1 VQQQPDLSARPF
13 HLEVERNMKESAAT
27 LYRAFTT
34 GLDSWFAA
42 PGTLTM
48 TPEVGALFFFE
59 THFEGQRHPHYG
71 RFLRLV
77 PNQLIEITWITGN
90 PGTLGA
96 ETVVTIELAS
106 KAGGTHIKLAHA
118 GFADAESRDG
128 HLEAWPLVFDHLE
141 QHMKQSD

>member
-1 VQQQPDLSARPF
+1 MQQQPDLSARPF
-13 HLEVERNMKESAAT
+13 HLEVERDMKESAAT

-77 PNQLIEITWITGN
+77 PNRLIEMTWVTGN

-96 ETVVTIELAS
+96 ETVVTIELES
-106 KAGGTHIKLAHA
+106 QDGGTHFKLAHA
-118 GFADAESRDG
+118 GFADADSKDG
-128 HLEAWPLVFDHLE
+128 HLKAWPQVLDHLV
-141 QHMKQSD
+141 QNIAQDD